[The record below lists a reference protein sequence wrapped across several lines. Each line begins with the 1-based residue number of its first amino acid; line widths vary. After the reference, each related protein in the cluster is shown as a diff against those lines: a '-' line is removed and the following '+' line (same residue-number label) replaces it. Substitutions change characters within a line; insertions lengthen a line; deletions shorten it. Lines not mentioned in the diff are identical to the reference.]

1 MYEVSFS
8 ELKTWRTCR
17 QMYHYK
23 YRERLEPRLKSPA
36 LKRGAWMHSLLEAY
50 YKGEDWRETHQSLV
64 KQFNE
69 LLEEE
74 KEYYG
79 DLPGECEYLMS
90 LYEETYRDKP
100 ILVEHEFKEFPISP
114 SSRVLLRGRIDLVA
128 EDPKGGIWLVE
139 HKTTSRIPNE
149 DERLVNPQVALY
161 IPVVEHI
168 LGTKVQGVLWNYIRT
183 KIPKKKEVKL
193 LERRYL
199 PANEKIISQLLQEVR
214 IAAIEAKKLTNVY
227 RSLHPLVC
235 RLCGFKSLCTA
246 ELMGLDANFVRRA
259 EYKVRGED
267 IEENENEKENV
278 DLEG

>member
-8 ELKTWRTCR
+8 ELKAWRTCR

-23 YRERLEPRLKSPA
+23 YRENLEPRLKPPS

-50 YKGEDWRETHQSLV
+50 YKGEDWRKTHRDLV

-90 LYEETYRDKP
+90 LYEETYTYHDKP
-100 ILVEHEFKEFPISP
+100 ILVEHEFEKFPISP
-114 SSRVLLRGRIDLVA
+114 SSKVLLKGRIDLVI
-128 EDPKGGIWLVE
+128 EDPQRGIWLVE
-139 HKTTSRIPNE
+139 HKTASRIPNE

-161 IPVVEHI
+161 IPVVERI

-183 KIPKKKEVKL
+183 KIPKRKESKL

-199 PANEKIISQLLQEVR
+199 PTNEKIISQLLREVR
-214 IAAIEAKKLTNVY
+214 IAAIESKKLTNVY

-235 RLCGFKSLCTA
+235 RTCGYKSLCMA
-246 ELMGLDANFVRRA
+246 ELLGLDSNFVRRA
-259 EYKVRGED
+259 EYKVRGEG
-267 IEENENEKENV
+267 IEENV
-278 DLEG
+278 DLED

>member
-17 QMYHYK
+17 QLYHYK
-23 YRERLEPRLKSPA
+23 YRENLEPRLKSPA
-36 LKRGAWMHSLLEAY
+36 LKRGSWIHSLLEAY
-50 YKGEDWRETHQSLV
+50 YKGEDWRKVHQELV
-64 KQFNE
+64 EQFNE

-74 KEYYG
+74 KDYYG
-79 DLPGECEYLMS
+79 DLPGECEYLMT
-90 LYEETYRDKP
+90 LYEQTYQNDKP

-114 SSRVLLRGRIDLVA
+114 SSKVLLRGRIDLVI
-128 EDPKGGIWLVE
+128 EDPQRGVWLVE
-139 HKTTSRIPNE
+139 HKTASRIPNE

-161 IPVVEHI
+161 IPVVERI

-183 KIPKKKEVKL
+183 KIPKRKEAKL

-214 IAAIEAKKLTNVY
+214 VAAIEAKKLTNVY

-235 RLCGFKSLCTA
+235 RTCGYKSLCMA

-259 EYKVRGED
+259 EYQVRVRGED
-267 IEENENEKENV
+267 IEEKENI
-278 DLEG
+278 DLED

>member
-50 YKGEDWRETHQSLV
+50 YKGEDWRETHQNLV

-90 LYEETYRDKP
+90 LYEETYHDKP
-100 ILVEHEFKEFPISP
+100 ILVEHEFEKFPISP
-114 SSRVLLRGRIDLVA
+114 SSQVLLKGRIDLVI
-128 EDPKGGIWLVE
+128 EDPKRGVWLVE
-139 HKTTSRIPNE
+139 HKTASRIPNE

-161 IPVVEHI
+161 IPIVERI
-168 LGTKVQGVLWNYIRT
+168 LGTKIQGVLWNYIRT
-183 KIPKKKEVKL
+183 KIPKKKEVQL

-199 PANEKIISQLLQEVR
+199 PANEKIISQLLWEVR
-214 IAAIEAKKLTNVY
+214 VAAIEAKKLTNVY

-235 RLCGFKSLCTA
+235 RTCGFKSLCMA

-267 IEENENEKENV
+267 IDENENENV
-278 DLEG
+278 DLED

>member
-8 ELKTWRTCR
+8 ELRTWRTCR

-23 YRERLEPRLKSPA
+23 YREHLEPRLKSPA
-36 LKRGAWMHSLLEAY
+36 LKRGAWIHDLLEAY
-50 YKGEDWRETHQSLV
+50 YKGEDWRETHQALV

-79 DLPGECEYLMS
+79 DLPGECEYLMT
-90 LYEETYRDKP
+90 LYEETYRNDKP

-114 SSRVLLRGRIDLVA
+114 SSKVLLKGRIDLVI
-128 EDPKGGIWLVE
+128 EDPQRGIWLVE
-139 HKTTSRIPNE
+139 HKTASRIPNE

-161 IPVVEHI
+161 IPVVERI

-183 KIPKKKEVKL
+183 KIPKRKKVEL

-199 PANEKIISQLLQEVR
+199 PVNEKIISQLLREVR

-235 RLCGFKSLCTA
+235 RICGFKSLCMA
-246 ELMGLDANFVRRA
+246 ELMGLDADFVRRA
-259 EYKVRGED
+259 EYKIRGED
-267 IEENENEKENV
+267 NEEENT
-278 DLEG
+278 DFGD

>member
-23 YRERLEPRLKSPA
+23 YRENLEPRLKSPA

-50 YKGEDWRETHQSLV
+50 YKGEDWRETHRSLV

-90 LYEETYRDKP
+90 LYEETYHDKP
-100 ILVEHEFKEFPISP
+100 ILVEHEFKKFPISP
-114 SSRVLLRGRIDLVA
+114 SSRVLLKGRIDLVI
-128 EDPKGGIWLVE
+128 EDPKRGIWLVE
-139 HKTTSRIPNE
+139 HKTASRIPNE
-149 DERLVNPQVALY
+149 DERLANPQVALY
-161 IPVVEHI
+161 IPVVERI
-168 LGTKVQGVLWNYIRT
+168 LGTKIQGVLWDYIRT
-183 KIPKKKEVKL
+183 KIPKRKESKL

-199 PANEKIISQLLQEVR
+199 PANEKIISQLLREVR

-235 RLCGFKSLCTA
+235 RTCGFKSLCTA
-246 ELMGLDANFVRRA
+246 ELIGLDANFVRRA

-267 IEENENEKENV
+267 IEENENV
-278 DLEG
+278 DLED

>member
-23 YRERLEPRLKSPA
+23 YRENLEPRLKSQA
-36 LKRGAWMHSLLEAY
+36 LKRGAWIHSLLEAY
-50 YKGEDWRETHQSLV
+50 YKGEDWRKTHQDLV

-79 DLPGECEYLMS
+79 NLPEECEYLMT
-90 LYEETYRDKP
+90 LYEKTYHDKP
-100 ILVEHEFKEFPISP
+100 ILVEHEFEKFPISP
-114 SSRVLLRGRIDLVA
+114 SSKVLLRGRIDLVI
-128 EDPKGGIWLVE
+128 EDPKQGIWLVE
-139 HKTTSRIPNE
+139 HKTASRIPNE

-161 IPVVEHI
+161 IPVVERI

-183 KIPKKKEVKL
+183 KIPKRKESKL

-199 PANEKIISQLLQEVR
+199 PANEKIISQLLREVR

-235 RLCGFKSLCTA
+235 RTCGFKSLCTA
-246 ELMGLDANFVRRA
+246 ELMGLDASFVRRA

-267 IEENENEKENV
+267 IEENENV
-278 DLEG
+278 DLED

>member
-23 YRERLEPRLKSPA
+23 YRENLEPRLKSPA
-36 LKRGAWMHSLLEAY
+36 LKRGAWIHSLLEAY
-50 YKGEDWRETHQSLV
+50 YKGKDWREVHRELV
-64 KQFNE
+64 DQFNE

-79 DLPGECEYLMS
+79 DLPGECEYLMT
-90 LYEETYRDKP
+90 LYEQTYRDDKP
-100 ILVEHEFKEFPISP
+100 VLVEYEFEKFPISP
-114 SSRVLLRGRIDLVA
+114 SSKVLLKGRIDLVIS
-128 EDPKGGIWLVE
+128 DPKRGIWLVE
-139 HKTTSRIPNE
+139 HKTASRIPNE

-161 IPVVEHI
+161 IPVVERL
-168 LGTKVQGVLWNYIRT
+168 LGGIKVQGVIWNYIRT
-183 KIPKKKEVKL
+183 KIPKRKESKL

-199 PANEKIISQLLQEVR
+199 PVNERVISQLLREVR

-235 RLCGFKSLCTA
+235 RTCGYKSLCMA
-246 ELMGLDANFVRRA
+246 ELLGLDADFVRRA
-259 EYKVRGED
+259 EYKSRGGD
-267 IEENENEKENV
+267 IEENENT
-278 DLEG
+278 DLED

>member
-23 YRERLEPRLKSPA
+23 YRENLEPRLKSPA
-36 LKRGAWMHSLLEAY
+36 LKRGAWIHSLLEAY
-50 YKGEDWRETHQSLV
+50 YKGKDWREVHRELV
-64 KQFNE
+64 NQFNE

-79 DLPGECEYLMS
+79 DLPGECEYLMT
-90 LYEETYRDKP
+90 LYEQTYRDDKP
-100 ILVEHEFKEFPISP
+100 VLVEYEFEKFPISP
-114 SSRVLLRGRIDLVA
+114 SSKVLLKGRIDLVIS
-128 EDPKGGIWLVE
+128 DPKRGIWLVE
-139 HKTTSRIPNE
+139 HKTASRIPNE

-161 IPVVEHI
+161 IPVVERL
-168 LGTKVQGVLWNYIRT
+168 LGGIKVQGVIWNYIRT
-183 KIPKKKEVKL
+183 KIPKRKESKL

-199 PANEKIISQLLQEVR
+199 PVNERVISQLLREVR

-235 RLCGFKSLCTA
+235 RTCGYKSLCMA
-246 ELMGLDANFVRRA
+246 ELLGLDADFVRRA
-259 EYKVRGED
+259 EYKSRGGD
-267 IEENENEKENV
+267 IEENENT
-278 DLEG
+278 DLED

>member
-23 YRERLEPRLKSPA
+23 YRENLEPRLKSLA

-50 YKGEDWRETHQSLV
+50 YKGEDWRKTHQELV
-64 KQFNE
+64 DQFNE

-79 DLPGECEYLMS
+79 DLPGECEYLMN
-90 LYEETYRDKP
+90 LYEETYNDKP
-100 ILVEHEFKEFPISP
+100 ILVEHKFEKFPISP
-114 SSRVLLRGRIDLVA
+114 SSKVLLRGRIDLVI
-128 EDPKGGIWLVE
+128 EDPQRGIWLVE
-139 HKTTSRIPNE
+139 HKTASRIPNE

-161 IPVVEHI
+161 IPVVERI

-183 KIPKKKEVKL
+183 KIPKRKESKL

-214 IAAIEAKKLTNVY
+214 VSAIEAKKLTNVY
-227 RSLHPLVC
+227 RSLHPMIC
-235 RLCGFKSLCTA
+235 RTCGYKSICMA

-259 EYKVRGED
+259 EYKVREVRSEEVE
-267 IEENENEKENV
+267 EENI
-278 DLEG
+278 DLED

>member
-50 YKGEDWRETHQSLV
+50 YKGEDWRETHRSLV

-79 DLPGECEYLMS
+79 DLPSECEYLMS
-90 LYEETYRDKP
+90 LYAETYRDKP
-100 ILVEHEFKEFPISP
+100 ILVEHEFEKFPISP
-114 SSRVLLRGRIDLVA
+114 SSKVLLKGRIDLVI
-128 EDPKGGIWLVE
+128 EDPKRGIWLVE
-139 HKTTSRIPNE
+139 HKTASRIPNE

-161 IPVVEHI
+161 IPVVERI
-168 LGTKVQGVLWNYIRT
+168 LGTKVQGVLWDYIRT
-183 KIPKKKEVKL
+183 KIPKRKESKL

-199 PANEKIISQLLQEVR
+199 PANEKIISQLLREVR

-235 RLCGFKSLCTA
+235 RLCGFKSLCMA
-246 ELMGLDANFVRRA
+246 ELMGLDASFVRRA
-259 EYKVRGED
+259 EYKVRGES
-267 IEENENEKENV
+267 IEEKEDV
-278 DLEG
+278 GLED

>member
-50 YKGEDWRETHQSLV
+50 YKGEDWSETHRSLV

-79 DLPGECEYLMS
+79 DLPVECEYLMS
-90 LYEETYRDKP
+90 LYEETYQDDKP
-100 ILVEHEFKEFPISP
+100 VLVEHEFEKVPIS
-114 SSRVLLRGRIDLVA
+114 SSSKVLLKGRIDLVI
-128 EDPKGGIWLVE
+128 EDPQRGIWLVE
-139 HKTTSRIPNE
+139 HKTASRIPNE

-161 IPVVEHI
+161 IPIVERI

-183 KIPKKKEVKL
+183 KIPKRKEVKL

-199 PANEKIISQLLQEVR
+199 PASEQTISQLLREVR
-214 IAAIEAKKLTNVY
+214 IAAIEAKKLTNAY

-235 RLCGFKSLCTA
+235 RTCGFKSLCTA

-267 IEENENEKENV
+267 IEENENENV
-278 DLEG
+278 ELED